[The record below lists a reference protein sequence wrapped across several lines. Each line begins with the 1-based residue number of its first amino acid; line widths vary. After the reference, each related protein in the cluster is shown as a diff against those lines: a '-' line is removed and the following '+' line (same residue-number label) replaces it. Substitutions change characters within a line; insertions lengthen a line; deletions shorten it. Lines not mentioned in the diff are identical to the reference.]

1 MNINW
6 KVKSFAFHKIDTF
19 SLHRTLYFL
28 QRNVTRR
35 SRTCLMAG
43 YKSWLVHQDHLAVT
57 LEHPNIFEF
66 GAGKSLS
73 QNIFLSPYCES
84 QTVVDL
90 FPMLNIDLVND
101 AVSEISTHFPEIAYH
116 PIANISDIERYYG
129 IHYMS
134 PFDAARTPF
143 DEDTFDA
150 CISTDTLEHIP
161 ENDIVAIFKELRRI
175 VRPGGLIS
183 AVIDYSDHYSHTDR
197 RVGPLNYLRYSTAE
211 FKKYNHTVH
220 YQNRLRH
227 YDYARIFDALGYHC
241 LKNEAA
247 DTVPL
252 PGEIADEF
260 RSSDPSLCALRGVF
274 LLENAKTA
282 AHANGL
288 IAVAQ

>member
-1 MNINW
+1 MNISW

-19 SLHRTLYFL
+19 SLHKTLYFL

-35 SRTCLMAG
+35 SRTGLMAG
-43 YKSWLVHQDHLAVT
+43 HKSWLVHQNHLAAT

-73 QNIFLSPYCES
+73 QNIFLSRYCES

-101 AVSEISTHFPEIAYH
+101 AVSQISTHFPAIAYH
-116 PIANISDIERYYG
+116 AIANISDIERYYG
-129 IHYMS
+129 IRYMS

-143 DEDTFDA
+143 DKDTFDG

-161 ENDIVAIFKELRRI
+161 EDDIVAIFKELRRI

-183 AVIDYSDHYSHTDR
+183 AVIDYSDHYSHTDKHL
-197 RVGPLNYLRYSTAE
+197 GPLNYLRYSTDE

-227 YDYARIFDALGYHC
+227 YDYARIFEALGYHC
-241 LKNEAA
+241 LVSEAA
-247 DTVPL
+247 DSVP
-252 PGEIADEF
+252 PPSEIAHEF
-260 RSSDPSLCALRGVF
+260 CRSDPSLCALRGVF
-274 LLENAKTA
+274 LLENAKRG
-282 AHANGL
+282 HKW
-288 IAVAQ
+288 ID